1 MTNTILTKSQF
12 KIFGP
17 KEYTENGTTYRIK
30 AKVRYDDECNNGH
43 NTFSITGE
51 IDEKSK
57 SGKWV
62 DCAGG
67 CIHDEIVE
75 HFPELAQFIKWH
87 LVSSDGP
94 MHYLGNTLYHAGNR
108 DCWGKVKGEPYH
120 FKKEIV
126 FEGFPI
132 TFKYDQK
139 FIGWLINQSPK
150 SLKIHKIEYI
160 AKERDYKFSPKY
172 TFFGFG
178 ADWYDCPFDN
188 IKEAEQFLQACQT
201 YKIGVVEY
209 PTSWGEGKEPELEN
223 ARASAVWP
231 DATLKQLNN
240 KKTLLARLPNLMEEF
255 KKDVE
260 SLGFIY

>member
-1 MTNTILTKSQF
+1 MANSTLIKSQF
-12 KIFGP
+12 KIYGP
-17 KEYTENGTTYRIK
+17 KEYAEDGTTYRIK

-51 IDEKSK
+51 IDRK
-57 SGKWV
+57 SGNRWV
-62 DCAGG
+62 EHSGG
-67 CIHDEIVE
+67 CIHDEIAK
-75 HFPELAQFIKWH
+75 HFPELKPFIKWH
-87 LVSSDGP
+87 LVSSDSP
-94 MHYLGNTLYHAGNR
+94 LHYIANTLYHAGNR

-120 FKKEIV
+120 FEKQIA

-132 TFKYDQK
+132 TFKYKQD
-139 FIGWLINQSPK
+139 FIEWLINQSPG
-150 SLKIHKIEYI
+150 SLKIHKIEYV
-160 AKERDYKFSPKY
+160 KKDRDYSFQPKY

-188 IKEAEQFLQACQT
+188 IIEAEQFLQACQT

-209 PTSWGEGKEPELEN
+209 PTSWGEGKEPDLEG
-223 ARASAVWP
+223 ARDCAIWP
-231 DATLKQLNN
+231 DATLAQLND
-240 KKTLLARLPNLMEEF
+240 KKALEARLPALMAEF